1 MFGGAIDG
9 LDSRNHSCYNN
20 HASRPCD
27 TILSLQILATEQ
39 NKSTFFSRPRQ
50 SLV

>member
-20 HASRPCD
+20 HASR
-27 TILSLQILATEQ
+27 LA
-39 NKSTFFSRPRQ
+39 NRRSSRNEKLDNMVNLANESISPM
-50 SLV
+50 